1 MKRVNYVFN
10 IATNLDEDADL
21 NFLLEVQEKIRQ
33 IMSDYTRPEKDFET
47 KVNGKVNVSIDTTQV
62 EINSF
67 GDLRLYGYLICNDDV
82 EKIGISNW
90 DITTSAKFVYEWFR
104 DEIIDII
111 EYILRPHCIKAD
123 PDITDKLYYGLY
135 EDAYDDGF
143 LTVNDEGGRYLDIYS
158 DDVKDLGFLDGC
170 IDDIDDY
177 EE

>member
-82 EKIGISNW
+82 EKTGISN
-90 DITTSAKFVYEWFR
+90 FVYEWFR
-104 DEIIDII
+104 DEIIGII

-123 PDITDKLYYGLY
+123 PDITD
-135 EDAYDDGF
+135 
-143 LTVNDEGGRYLDIYS
+143 DEGGGYLDIYS
-158 DDVKDLGFLDGC
+158 DDVKDLDFLDGC
-170 IDDIDDY
+170 IDEIDDY

>member
-10 IATNLDEDADL
+10 IATNLDEDVDL
-21 NFLLEVQEKIRQ
+21 NFLLEVQEKIKQ

-82 EKIGISNW
+82 EKTGISN
-90 DITTSAKFVYEWFR
+90 FVYEWFR
-104 DEIIDII
+104 DEIIGII
-111 EYILRPHCIKAD
+111 EYILRPHCIKAE
-123 PDITDKLYYGLY
+123 PDIT
-135 EDAYDDGF
+135 
-143 LTVNDEGGRYLDIYS
+143 NDECSGYLDIYS

-170 IDDIDDY
+170 IDEIDDY

>member
-1 MKRVNYVFN
+1 MKRVHYVFN
-10 IATNLDEDADL
+10 IATNLDEDVDL
-21 NFLLEVQEKIRQ
+21 NFLLEVQEKIKQ

-82 EKIGISNW
+82 EKTGISN
-90 DITTSAKFVYEWFR
+90 FVYEWFR
-104 DEIIDII
+104 DEIIGII
-111 EYILRPHCIKAD
+111 EYILRPHCIKAE
-123 PDITDKLYYGLY
+123 PDIT
-135 EDAYDDGF
+135 
-143 LTVNDEGGRYLDIYS
+143 NDECSGYLDIYS

-170 IDDIDDY
+170 IDEIDDY